1 MSNSHTHQQLHGES
15 NLYAIVSHLP
25 PLPPVIRYYDD
36 YTDQQRSIRSPSST
50 KQFSVHANGVNI
62 TLSFDAAPEYLGLL
76 LKHAF
81 LHLLTEDIAARTA
94 SAYIQAGIQLD
105 ASDVGAFLGA
115 GPTELQSR
123 WRVLASCELQRDLYL
138 CLKTLLRVMCKY
150 RIGGWTESYLG
161 MISALPL
168 PFVDKYSSVRSGR
181 AFISVND
188 ESAVV
193 RFLNEA
199 ALRSANSSIDD
210 DELRDAAMLLC
221 CYQFGMRPIQ
231 IAMLT
236 LRDMRVRT
244 DPLEDFPM
252 VHLTFRMVKQRT
264 ASATKP
270 LQRRV
275 KREWAPIFAQIDLR
289 TRANNQDMG
298 SKAFGMKSTTEA
310 SQRIASLL
318 SRLVE
323 GRASARHLRH
333 TAAQRLVDAGASHEE
348 LAEFLG
354 HSDTTT
360 ALVYYETSAN
370 QAERV
375 NKALG
380 ISEIY
385 QRVARIAHDRFIGP
399 EELAQ
404 LKESQQIGGAPHGVP
419 IAGIGGCTSGQ
430 AMCPYNPILSCY
442 GCRKFMPVHDIQM
455 HSKVLADFRGVARF
469 FHDSSRGDVASPAY
483 LQLERT
489 IAEVQAVVA
498 ELEGSPS

>member
-1 MSNSHTHQQLHGES
+1 MLAFLRDPQVPSSLHGALIIDDEHS
-15 NLYAIVSHLP
+15 LT
-25 PLPPVIRYYDD
+25 YDD
-36 YTDQQRSIRSPSST
+36 YTDQQRSILSPSSAE
-50 KQFSVHANGVNI
+50 QFSVHANGVIN
-62 TLSFDAAPEYLGLL
+62 TLPFDAAPEYLGLL
-76 LKHAF
+76 VKHAF
-81 LHLLTEDIAARTA
+81 LNFLAEDIAARTA
-94 SAYIQAGIQLD
+94 SSYIKAGIKLD
-105 ASDVGAFLGA
+105 ASAVGAFLGA
-115 GPTELQSR
+115 GPTELQTR
-123 WRVLASCELQRDLYL
+123 WRVLASRELQRDLYL
-138 CLKTLLRVMCKY
+138 CLKALLRVMCKY
-150 RIGGWTESYLG
+150 RVGGWTESYLG

-168 PFVDKYSSVRSGR
+168 PFVDKYSSVRSGS

-188 ESAVV
+188 EAAIV

-199 ALRSANSSIDD
+199 AFRSVNSSINDE
-210 DELRDAAMLLC
+210 ELRDAAMLLC

-236 LRDMRVRT
+236 LRDMRIRP
-244 DPLEDFPM
+244 DPLEDLPM
-252 VHLTFRMVKQRT
+252 VHLTFHMVKQRT

-275 KREWAPIFAQIDLR
+275 KREWTPIFAQIDLR
-289 TRANNQDMG
+289 ARANNQDMG

-323 GRASARHLRH
+323 ERASARHLRH

-385 QRVARIAHDRFIGP
+385 QRVARIAHDRFF
-399 EELAQ
+399 
-404 LKESQQIGGAPHGVP
+404 
-419 IAGIGGCTSGQ
+419 
-430 AMCPYNPILSCY
+430 YW
-442 GCRKFMPVHDIQM
+442 
-455 HSKVLADFRGVARF
+455 
-469 FHDSSRGDVASPAY
+469 SR
-483 LQLERT
+483 
-489 IAEVQAVVA
+489 
-498 ELEGSPS
+498 